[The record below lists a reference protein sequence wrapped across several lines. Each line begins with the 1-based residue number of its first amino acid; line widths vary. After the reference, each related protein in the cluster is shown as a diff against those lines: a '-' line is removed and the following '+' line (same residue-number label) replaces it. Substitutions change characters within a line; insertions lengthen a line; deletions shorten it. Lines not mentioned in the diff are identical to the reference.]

1 MTVEGEGMR
10 GAFARSTGR
19 MDGSADFAPI
29 LARAARGDAAAWRA
43 VVDEYSGRVYG
54 LLRSQGAN
62 PDLAEE
68 ITQSVFCTLAAKL
81 AEYVEGGRFE
91 SWLFRIAMNRLRD
104 EARRRRRHAKAVG
117 EPEVL
122 EGLAGEAPAP
132 RQAPDPEEV
141 AALRGALA
149 QLGEADREVIDLRH
163 VGGMSFKQMA
173 DHLGEPLGTLLARH
187 HRALAK
193 LRAILVGDA
202 AGGGPSTPAAKERAP

>member
-1 MTVEGEGMR
+1 MTAEGEGMR
-10 GAFARSTGR
+10 GPQARSSGR

-43 VVDEYSGRVYG
+43 VVDGYSGRVYG

-62 PDLAEE
+62 PDIAEE

-104 EARRRRRHAKAVG
+104 EARRRRRHAKPVG

-132 RQAPDPEEV
+132 RDAPDAGEV
-141 AALRGALA
+141 AALRSALA
-149 QLGEADREVIDLRH
+149 QLGPADREVIDLRH
-163 VGGMSFKQMA
+163 VGGMSFKQMS

-193 LRAILVGDA
+193 LRAILTGEVPGEAA
-202 AGGGPSTPAAKERAP
+202 AGVPGKGRAR